1 MLIALWVV
9 TGLLAVLFVA
19 AGAMKTFR
27 SRAAL
32 QPAMGWVD
40 DFGDAQ
46 VTTIGVLEILG
57 AIGLVLPAATGILPW
72 LTPVAAFALFITM
85 IAAFVVHA
93 RRGETAKTA
102 PNWVLGVL
110 SLIVGVGWIVVL
122 VG

>member
-1 MLIALWVV
+1 MLVALWVV

-85 IAAFVVHA
+85 IAAFVVHV